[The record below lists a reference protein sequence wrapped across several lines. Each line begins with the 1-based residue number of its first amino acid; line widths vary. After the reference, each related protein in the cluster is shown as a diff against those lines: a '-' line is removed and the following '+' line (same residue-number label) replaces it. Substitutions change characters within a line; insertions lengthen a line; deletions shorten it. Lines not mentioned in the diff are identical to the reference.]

1 MKVWIWADP
10 RDWELVQVTIE
21 QITGPKCDGQGE
33 EHRGL
38 ARPLFLSERSE
49 VPTKRGLES
58 SLLLIDVDDHS
69 SSDSDAST

>member
-1 MKVWIWADP
+1 MKLWIWADP

-33 EHRGL
+33 EHRGF

-49 VPTKRGLES
+49 VPDQARPR
-58 SLLLIDVDDHS
+58 IIAFAD
-69 SSDSDAST
+69 